1 MSTLDELFSA
11 DILSFTAGISAG
23 FGVSPDVAALLAI
36 EAAAF
41 ASGDSQGVRIPD
53 GRRLGPGFN
62 LALVSAGNA
71 LEYGAL
77 TELLNPVKLL
87 LGSVF
92 HDRELHG
99 PAATQIAY
107 EEAVTKR
114 DNLEKLIAD
123 QEAEMKCLTA
133 ANVRAEKLG
142 AEMTGRLDWKDLQKA
157 RDTGFNFDREYSL
170 AVAIRNGRG
179 ELAKILED
187 IEVLEL
193 GAAPGILAMEP
204 RWQDLTGLR
213 ARSFDRTVLATM
225 FSPGKLREAAL
236 GGTRKIREN
245 AVYFRESQFCGR
257 GLNVVVQGTEH
268 DYCRLFQSA
277 AVSDCGL
284 FATFLFVDSPGGP
297 CSPTAIRQVQANS
310 HWRDRCWAMFD
321 SRQKGDCN
329 DVTLADDG
337 FGIYNEFRRWCSEYP
352 ASPEFLQHIRSWPDL
367 CMRLSLI
374 IAILH
379 GKSAI
384 ESALIQGVAEY
395 LMAHASVMS
404 GVLDRLSGTESL
416 EYLLNQRIEKI
427 CRKLRNNPLTLRGI
441 VRCFHSQDYAQV
453 EASVAEGSRR
463 GRIFQQ
469 DGVFFTTNVS
479 VSASAA

>member
-1 MSTLDELFSA
+1 MDKLIELLPA
-11 DILSFTAGISAG
+11 DIRRLTEGITAG
-23 FGVSPDVAALLAI
+23 FGVPADIAALLAI

-41 ASGDSQGVRIPD
+41 ASGDSHGVRIPD

-77 TELLNPVKLL
+77 TELLNPVKILV
-87 LGSVF
+87 GGIF
-92 HDRELHG
+92 QHRELHG

-114 DNLEKLIAD
+114 DNLEKLIAN
-123 QEAEMKCLTA
+123 QEAELKALTA
-133 ANVRAEKLG
+133 ANARADKLS
-142 AEMTGRLDWKDLQKA
+142 AEMTGRIEPKHLQKV
-157 RDTGFNFDREYSL
+157 RDTGYDFEREPLLGASL
-170 AVAIRNGRG
+170 CNNRKL
-179 ELAKILED
+179 LAEILED
-187 IEVLEL
+187 IEVLEF
-193 GAAPGILAMEP
+193 GVAPGILAAEP
-204 RWQDLTGLR
+204 HWNDLTGLR

-245 AVYFRESQFCGR
+245 AVYFRESQFSGR
-257 GLNVVVQGTEH
+257 GLNLIVQGTEH
-268 DYCRLFQSA
+268 DYCRLFQNA
-277 AVSDCGL
+277 AITDCGL
-284 FATFLFVDSPGGP
+284 FATFLFVDSPGGS
-297 CSPTAIRQVQANS
+297 CSSVAIREVQADS
-310 HWRDRCWAMFD
+310 HWPDRCWAMFD
-321 SRQKGDCN
+321 VRQKGVCN

-337 FGIYNEFRRWCSEYP
+337 FGIFNEFRRWCAEYP
-352 ASPEFLQHIRSWPDL
+352 AGPEFLQHIRSWPDL

-379 GKSAI
+379 GKSVI
-384 ESALIQGVAEY
+384 ESALVEGVAKY

-404 GVLDRLSGTESL
+404 GVLDRLSGAESP
-416 EYLLNQRIEKI
+416 EYLLNQRLEKI

-453 EASVAEGSRR
+453 EATVAEGSRR
-463 GRIFQQ
+463 GRIFQEH
-469 DGVFFTTNVS
+469 GVFFATNVS